1 MSATTLKRMLAAAVL
16 MLMSATGGT
25 QAEEARDAL
34 LMEGKRTLAQRVI
47 TQPGADLRATAA
59 IDGAIVT
66 ADLPPMSIY
75 YVYDRKDGMVEVGS
89 NAHGAPVGWLA
100 EADVLDWK
108 QSIVVEFNNRANAG
122 RERTLF
128 FKDRDAL
135 DAALQGEDF
144 VGRLQQAR
152 AQLLAGTPDPQGG
165 IVAVEP
171 QDVIDIEQNFYLLPI
186 LGFEKDVWLPFGQ
199 VGNYLEVASL
209 PQREKPVTQPA
220 DFRAGV
226 VFVIDTTQSMQPY
239 IDKTRQVVESI
250 QGILAN
256 SPEGANIRFGLIG
269 FRQSV
274 TQNPALEY
282 QVKQFVPLSET
293 ANAEAFVSAIS
304 EMKAA
309 NVPTQGYD
317 EDAIG
322 GLFEAVQNTDWT
334 AFQARYVV
342 LITDAGPRP
351 GGMDGNL
358 AGDLGVGQIAGLAEQ
373 KNVRL
378 LTLHLKTEYGAGD
391 HDYARR
397 AYEQLTTRDGQPA
410 YIGIEVSDVDAFTP
424 QVESMANQLVANVA
438 SVRQGQPVV
447 PVDDS
452 EGARLMARA
461 GQAMELEYLGARNGT
476 QLPSIF
482 KSWTVDMAAENPST
496 RALDIRLMLTRNQL
510 SSLAGALRPIVE
522 EGQAPQADAL
532 TFFHRVQDLAA
543 RASNDSRQLGD
554 DAPLGDRL
562 GEYLEGLPYN
572 SPVLNLTADDWV
584 SFSRADQRDLL
595 LSLQSKLAYYER
607 IHNNP
612 DRWIKLHPDAEDG
625 EAVTT
630 IPLFQ
635 LP

>member
-1 MSATTLKRMLAAAVL
+1 MTATILKRLLTTAVL
-16 MLMSATGGT
+16 LWAGCCGAY
-25 QAEEARDAL
+25 AEDARDAL
-34 LMEGKRTLAQRVI
+34 LMDGKRTLFQRII
-47 TQPGADLRATAA
+47 TQPGADLRASATG
-59 IDGAIVT
+59 DGAVVS

-75 YVYDRKDGMVEVGS
+75 YVYARKDGMVEVGV
-89 NAHGAPVGWLA
+89 NAHGVPVGWLP

-152 AQLLAGTPDPQGG
+152 AQLLAGTPDPQVG
-165 IVAVEP
+165 IVAAEP
-171 QDVIDIEQNFYLLPI
+171 EEVIDIEQNFYLLPI

-199 VGNYLEVASL
+199 IGNYLEVASL
-209 PQREKPVTQPA
+209 PQRETPVAAPA
-220 DFRAGV
+220 EFRAGV

-239 IDKTRQVVESI
+239 IDKTRKVVERI

-256 SPEGANIRFGLIG
+256 SPEGRNIRFGLIG

-274 TQNPALEY
+274 AQNPKLEY
-282 QVKQFVPLSET
+282 QVKQFVPLGDAASAET
-293 ANAEAFVSAIS
+293 FVSAIS
-304 EMKAA
+304 GMNAA
-309 NVPTQGYD
+309 TVPTQGYD

-322 GLFEAVQNTDWT
+322 GLYEAIQNTDWS

-351 GGMDGNL
+351 GGMEGNF
-358 AGDLGVGQIAGLAEQ
+358 AGDMGVGQIAGLAEQ

-378 LTLHLKTEYGAGD
+378 LTVHLKTGYGSGD
-391 HDYARR
+391 HEYAKR
-397 AYEQLTTRDGQPA
+397 AYEQLTTRDGQPS
-410 YIGIEVSDVDAFTP
+410 YLGIDVAAVDDFSS

-461 GQAMELEYLGARNGT
+461 GRAMELEYLGASNGT
-476 QLPSIF
+476 QLPAMF
-482 KSWTVDMAAENPST
+482 QSWTLDMAAENPSI

-510 SSLAGALRPIVE
+510 SSLAEALRPIVE

-532 TFFHRVQDLAA
+532 EFFRRVQDLAA

-572 SPVLNLTADDWV
+572 SPILNLTADDWV
-584 SFSRADQRDLL
+584 NFSRADQRDLL

-612 DRWIKLHPDAEDG
+612 DRWIKLHPDAQDG